1 MTKMSIFGSNGLA
14 ACSKKI
20 KRIVATKLRNRLACS
35 ARDIIGAQFIE
46 NAVIKCRQEDGNR
59 KIAIFL
65 VSWPL
70 QSHTV
75 SLSLSLVELGFNV
88 DLFVYKTGRYN
99 LINTGKLENNPKI
112 KLYDL
117 SYVYTHDDL
126 PAACRQLLRGEYAYF
141 IGVEKRGLILAG
153 ALAELVGV
161 RCIYHSLELYVE
173 DHFFYREWNL
183 AELRVPEKRYHGKAV
198 ATIIQDRQRAE
209 ILYKHN
215 GIAPETATTLY
226 LPIAVSGPRNETP
239 RRYFHNKFHLDASKK
254 VLLYF
259 GVITESRFCLR
270 LAEISRELPDD
281 MVLVFHGYF
290 SNTPERKTFASHANP
305 KMFFSEELVDSDT
318 IPELIASAT
327 IGLVFYRNDYSNDRL
342 TAFSSEKLALF
353 MQSGIPIITFQNESY
368 GALYSQFKCGEE
380 IDDFSK
386 LVVKARL
393 IADNYGAYR
402 KNAFLAYDAH
412 YRFENNFAAL
422 QEFFARALT
431 AAGAA

>member
-1 MTKMSIFGSNGLA
+1 MF
-14 ACSKKI
+14 KKI
-20 KRIVATKLRNRLACS
+20 KRIVTTKLHNRLACS
-35 ARDIIGAQFIE
+35 TRDLISLGFIE

-75 SLSLSLVELGFNV
+75 SLSLSLVNLGFNV

-99 LINTGKLENNPKI
+99 LINIGTIENNPKI
-112 KLYDL
+112 KLYDM
-117 SYVYTHDDL
+117 SYAYTYDEL
-126 PAACRQLLRGEYAYF
+126 PAACQQLLRGEYAYF

-153 ALAELVGV
+153 ALSELVGV
-161 RCIYHSLELYVE
+161 PFIYQSLELYVE

-183 AELRVPEKRYHGKAV
+183 GELRVPEKRYHRKAA

-215 GIAPETATTLY
+215 GIAPETAISLY
-226 LPIAVSGPRNETP
+226 LPIAVSGPRHETQHH
-239 RRYFHNKFHLDASKK
+239 YFHNKFHLEKSKK

-281 MVLVFHGYF
+281 MVMLFHGYF
-290 SNTPERKTFASHANP
+290 SNSLERKIFESHAHP
-305 KMFFSEELVDSDT
+305 KIFFSEELVDSEK

-368 GALYSQFKCGEE
+368 KALYSQFKCGEE

-386 LVVKARL
+386 LAGKARL
-393 IADNYGAYR
+393 IVNNYDAYR
-402 KNAFLAYDAH
+402 QDAFSAYDAH

-422 QEFFARALT
+422 QEFFVRALT
-431 AAGAA
+431 AAGDG